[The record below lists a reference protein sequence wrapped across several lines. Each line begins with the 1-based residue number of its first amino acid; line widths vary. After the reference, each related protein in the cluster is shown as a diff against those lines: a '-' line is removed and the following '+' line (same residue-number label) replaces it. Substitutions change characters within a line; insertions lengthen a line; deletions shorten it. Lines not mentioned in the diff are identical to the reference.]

1 MNISVRGRYKAEA
14 TSKIESRKTPE
25 EKEKELGDM
34 KKNHPTHPNYKPP
47 KNWNGKKVQMG
58 DKIGWSAKNGDV
70 WVPDAHAE
78 GSHAPHW
85 DVQHPDGTYHT
96 VYPISSNT
104 QCSTK

>member
-1 MNISVRGRYKAEA
+1 
-14 TSKIESRKTPE
+14 
-25 EKEKELGDM
+25 M
-34 KKNHPTHPNYKPP
+34 KKNHPTHPDYKPP
-47 KNWNGKKVQMG
+47 KNWNGKKVRVG
-58 DKIGWSAKNGDV
+58 DKMGWPAKNGDV